1 MYPLVITIFYTFM
14 PHLCAFPRRYC
25 LNKSL
30 PRYVFFVH
38 SIVLTELLI
47 PTDENLSFRTSKSN
61 FNFNSLP
68 SFGCFSSLFKQWQK
82 LRSHCNLS
90 LSMMLGMIWVIVSK
104 TLSISSSVVA
114 FSVKKCSPS
123 SNLMGLQIMLC
134 VSINFTKHKTKH
146 FVRDGMSIAIDCII
160 FRSSSYFFSTS
171 P

>member
-1 MYPLVITIFYTFM
+1 MYPLVVTTFHTFM
-14 PHLCAFPRRYC
+14 PHLYAFPRRHC

-30 PRYVFFVH
+30 PRYVSFVH

-47 PTDENLSFRTSKSN
+47 PTDENLPFRTSKSN

-146 FVRDGMSIAIDCII
+146 FVRDGMSIAIDYII

>member
-1 MYPLVITIFYTFM
+1 MQHVCT
-14 PHLCAFPRRYC
+14 FPRRHC

-30 PRYVFFVH
+30 PRYVSFVH

-47 PTDENLSFRTSKSN
+47 PTDENLPFRTSKSN

-68 SFGCFSSLFKQWQK
+68 SFGCFASFFKQWHK

-90 LSMMLGMIWVIVSK
+90 LSMMLGMIWVVISK
-104 TLSISSSVVA
+104 TLSISTSVVA

-123 SNLMGLQIMLC
+123 SNLMSLQIMLC

-146 FVRDGMSIAIDCII
+146 FVRDGMSIAIDYII
-160 FRSSSYFFSTS
+160 FRSSSYFFSAS